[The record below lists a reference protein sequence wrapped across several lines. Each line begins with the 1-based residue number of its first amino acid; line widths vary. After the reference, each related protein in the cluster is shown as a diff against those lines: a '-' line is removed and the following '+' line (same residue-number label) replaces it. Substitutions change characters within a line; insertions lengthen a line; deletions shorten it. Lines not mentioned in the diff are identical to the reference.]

1 MAERQASIVTIYG
14 EDCDPRRASDDV
26 VRVLEDALER
36 ARSGEL
42 IAIAF
47 AGLHHDRSTA
57 TCRAGMYACSAM
69 IGAAYCVLQDV
80 ERETR

>member
-1 MAERQASIVTIYG
+1 MAEHQANIVTIYG
-14 EDCDPRRASDDV
+14 EDCDPRKASEDV
-26 VRVLEDALER
+26 VRALEEALAR

-47 AGLHHDRSTA
+47 AGLNHDRSTA
-57 TCRAGMYACSAM
+57 TCRAGLYACTAM
-69 IGAAYCVLQDV
+69 VGAAYCVLQEV